1 MIAQSLLETVAARAA
16 DTEAQRHLP
25 ADLAAELAQAGL
37 FRMLGPTS
45 LGGAEVDVATLF
57 NRLEQLGRADAATGW
72 CVMIGGTTALISAW
86 LPLEHAREIWADPGV
101 ITGGVFAPMGRA
113 TVDGENYLV
122 SGRWAWGS
130 GSANCSWLLGG
141 AVTMEGGE
149 MRRLPNGAP
158 DHRMMVMRRHE
169 VELIDTWDA
178 LGMRGTG
185 SGDLAAKDVRVP
197 QGRSVSF
204 ITDTPRETGPLY
216 RFAPFGLLA
225 LGIAATTKSLAHA
238 VAHPSTVRLLLAAGA
253 PPGGLVRGVAE
264 STVSPLMAAAEAS
277 SLESVRLLLGAVA
290 GANVNRCNER
300 GCTALM
306 YALQSKATDATTVV
320 DVVGALLDA
329 GADANVRDATGR
341 TPLQLL
347 AMSHAAKP
355 WAAGVARLLLASG
368 ASVQPQRV
376 DARAPAAC
384 VPAGA
389 GRDSELYRLLLD
401 AEERA

>member
-1 MIAQSLLETVAARAA
+1 MIAAALLESVVDRAA
-16 DTEAQRHLP
+16 DTEAQRRLP

-37 FRMLGPTS
+37 FRMLVPTS
-45 LGGAEVDVATLF
+45 LGGAEVDAATLL

-86 LPLEHAREIWADPGV
+86 LPLEHAREIWADPNV

-113 TVDGENYLV
+113 TVDGDDYRV

-141 AVTMEGGE
+141 AVIMEGGE

-185 SGDLAAKDVRVP
+185 SGDLAVKDVRVP

-204 ITDTPRETGPLY
+204 ITDTPREDGPLY

-225 LGIAATTKSLAHA
+225 LGIAAVASGNALGALDDLKALAVAKKGQGSSRSLAERGVVQADFA
-238 VAHPSTVRLLLAAGA
+238 VAQADLGAARALVHAEIAAAWDRVVAGDTLDLLARARLRLAATRLTQVSARVAAKMHELAGGTSVYASHPLNRRFRDAHVATQHVMVA
-253 PPGGLVRGVAE
+253 PP
-264 STVSPLMAAAEAS
+264 T
-277 SLESVRLLLGAVA
+277 LELAGRVLLG
-290 GANVNRCNER
+290 
-300 GCTALM
+300 L
-306 YALQSKATDATTVV
+306 
-320 DVVGALLDA
+320 
-329 GADANVRDATGR
+329 
-341 TPLQLL
+341 P
-347 AMSHAAKP
+347 
-355 WAAGVARLLLASG
+355 
-368 ASVQPQRV
+368 V
-376 DARAPAAC
+376 DA
-384 VPAGA
+384 
-389 GRDSELYRLLLD
+389 SML
-401 AEERA
+401 

>member
-1 MIAQSLLETVAARAA
+1 MIAETLLQTVAARAA
-16 DTEAQRHLP
+16 DTEQQRRLP

-37 FRMLGPTS
+37 FRMLVPQS

-57 NRLEQLGRADAATGW
+57 TTLEQLGRADAATGW

-86 LPLEHAREIWADPGV
+86 LPEEHARKIWADPNV

-113 TVDGENYLV
+113 AVDGDDYVV

-141 AVTMEGGE
+141 ALIMDGGD
-149 MRRLPNGAP
+149 MRRLSSGAP

-204 ITDTPRETGPLY
+204 ITDTPRESGPLY

-225 LGIAATTKSLAHA
+225 LGVAAVASGNALGALDDLQALSLAKKGQGSSRSLAERGVVQADFAVAYADLAAARALVHAEIASAWDAVVSGDSLDLPARARLRLAATRLTQVSARVAAKMHELAGGSSVYASHPLNRRFRDA
-238 VAHPSTVRLLLAAGA
+238 HVATQHVMVA
-253 PPGGLVRGVAE
+253 PP
-264 STVSPLMAAAEAS
+264 T
-277 SLESVRLLLGAVA
+277 LELAGRVLLG
-290 GANVNRCNER
+290 
-300 GCTALM
+300 L
-306 YALQSKATDATTVV
+306 
-320 DVVGALLDA
+320 
-329 GADANVRDATGR
+329 
-341 TPLQLL
+341 P
-347 AMSHAAKP
+347 
-355 WAAGVARLLLASG
+355 
-368 ASVQPQRV
+368 V
-376 DARAPAAC
+376 DA
-384 VPAGA
+384 
-389 GRDSELYRLLLD
+389 SML
-401 AEERA
+401 

>member
-37 FRMLGPTS
+37 FRMLVPTS

-141 AVTMEGGE
+141 AVIMEGGE

-204 ITDTPRETGPLY
+204 ITDTPREDGPLY

-225 LGIAATTKSLAHA
+225 LGIAAVASGNALGALDDLKALA
-238 VAHPSTVRLLLAAGA
+238 VAKKGQGSSRSLVERGVVQADFAVAQADLDAARALVHAEIATAWDRVVAGDALELSARARLRLAATRLTQVSARVAAKMHELAGGTSVYASHPLNRRFRDA
-253 PPGGLVRGVAE
+253 PVA
-264 STVSPLMAAAEAS
+264 TQHVMVASPT
-277 SLESVRLLLGAVA
+277 LELAGRVLLG
-290 GANVNRCNER
+290 
-300 GCTALM
+300 LP
-306 YALQSKATDATTVV
+306 
-320 DVVGALLDA
+320 
-329 GADANVRDATGR
+329 ADASM
-341 TPLQLL
+341 L
-347 AMSHAAKP
+347 
-355 WAAGVARLLLASG
+355 
-368 ASVQPQRV
+368 
-376 DARAPAAC
+376 
-384 VPAGA
+384 
-389 GRDSELYRLLLD
+389 
-401 AEERA
+401 

>member
-1 MIAQSLLETVAARAA
+1 MIAEALLETVAARAP
-16 DTEAQRHLP
+16 DTEQQRRLP

-37 FRMLGPTS
+37 FRMLVPKS

-57 NRLEQLGRADAATGW
+57 GALEQLGRADAATGW

-86 LPLEHAREIWADPGV
+86 LPEEHAREIWADPDV

-113 TVDGENYLV
+113 AVDGDDYVV

-141 AVTMEGGE
+141 AVIMESGE

-158 DHRMMVMRRHE
+158 DHRMMVMRRDQ

-204 ITDTPRETGPLY
+204 ITDTPREAGPLY

-225 LGIAATTKSLAHA
+225 LGIAAVASGNALGALDDLKALAVAKKGQGSSRSLAERGVVQADFA
-238 VAHPSTVRLLLAAGA
+238 VAQADLEAARALVHAEIAAAWDRVVAGDTLDLPARARLRLAATRLTQVSARVAAKMHELAGGTSVYASHPLNRRFRDAHVATQHVMVA
-253 PPGGLVRGVAE
+253 PP
-264 STVSPLMAAAEAS
+264 T
-277 SLESVRLLLGAVA
+277 LELAGRVLLG
-290 GANVNRCNER
+290 
-300 GCTALM
+300 L
-306 YALQSKATDATTVV
+306 
-320 DVVGALLDA
+320 
-329 GADANVRDATGR
+329 
-341 TPLQLL
+341 P
-347 AMSHAAKP
+347 
-355 WAAGVARLLLASG
+355 
-368 ASVQPQRV
+368 V
-376 DARAPAAC
+376 DA
-384 VPAGA
+384 
-389 GRDSELYRLLLD
+389 SML
-401 AEERA
+401 

>member
-1 MIAQSLLETVAARAA
+1 MIAAALLESVAARAA
-16 DTEAQRHLP
+16 DTEAQRRLP

-37 FRMLGPTS
+37 FRMLVPTS

-86 LPLEHAREIWADPGV
+86 LPEEHACEIWADSNV

-113 TVDGENYLV
+113 LLDGDDYIV

-141 AVTMEGGE
+141 AVIMEGGE

-225 LGIAATTKSLAHA
+225 LGIAGVASGNALGALDDLKALAVAKKGQGSSRSLAERGVVQADFA
-238 VAHPSTVRLLLAAGA
+238 VAQADLNAARALVYAEIAAAWDRVVAGDTLDLPARARLRLAATRLTQVSARVAAKMHELAGGTSVYASHPLNRRFRDAHVATQHVMVA
-253 PPGGLVRGVAE
+253 PP
-264 STVSPLMAAAEAS
+264 T
-277 SLESVRLLLGAVA
+277 LELAGRVLLG
-290 GANVNRCNER
+290 
-300 GCTALM
+300 L
-306 YALQSKATDATTVV
+306 
-320 DVVGALLDA
+320 
-329 GADANVRDATGR
+329 
-341 TPLQLL
+341 P
-347 AMSHAAKP
+347 
-355 WAAGVARLLLASG
+355 
-368 ASVQPQRV
+368 V
-376 DARAPAAC
+376 DA
-384 VPAGA
+384 
-389 GRDSELYRLLLD
+389 SML
-401 AEERA
+401 

>member
-1 MIAQSLLETVAARAA
+1 MVADALLATIADRAA
-16 DTEAQRHLP
+16 DTEAQRRLP

-37 FRMLGPTS
+37 FRMLVPTS

-86 LPLEHAREIWADPGV
+86 LPMEHAREIWADPGV

-141 AVTMEGGE
+141 AVIMEGGE

-185 SGDLAAKDVRVP
+185 SGDLAAKDVLVP

-204 ITDTPRETGPLY
+204 ITDTPREAGPLY

-225 LGIAATTKSLAHA
+225 LGIAAVASGNALGALDDLKALAVAKKGQGSSRSLAERGVVQADYAAAHA
-238 VAHPSTVRLLLAAGA
+238 DLEAARALVHAEIAAAWDRVVAGDTLDLPARARLRLAATRLTQVSARVAAKMHELAGGTSVYASHPLNRRFRDAHVATQHVMVA
-253 PPGGLVRGVAE
+253 PP
-264 STVSPLMAAAEAS
+264 T
-277 SLESVRLLLGAVA
+277 LELAGRVLLG
-290 GANVNRCNER
+290 
-300 GCTALM
+300 L
-306 YALQSKATDATTVV
+306 
-320 DVVGALLDA
+320 
-329 GADANVRDATGR
+329 
-341 TPLQLL
+341 P
-347 AMSHAAKP
+347 
-355 WAAGVARLLLASG
+355 
-368 ASVQPQRV
+368 V
-376 DARAPAAC
+376 DA
-384 VPAGA
+384 
-389 GRDSELYRLLLD
+389 SML
-401 AEERA
+401 